1 MAKLLTQSCKEN
13 FIVQMGGDYNLPFD
27 EVEVKVQAKAGTIL
41 ESNTTVAT
49 EASVSVLGILAE
61 DTDGEGFARVMV
73 RGNPTSVDAQALVGY
88 EAAHKA
94 LLEAKGVVVVND

>member
-1 MAKLLTQSCKEN
+1 MAKLLTQSCKED

-27 EVEVKVQAKAGTIL
+27 EVKVQAKAGTIL

-49 EASVSVLGILAE
+49 EVSASVLGILAE